1 MSRYPFSDYIEDYI
15 QSQGYT
21 LGNDQS
27 IEAARRHLRN
37 MGRIFHQ
44 LKTQGIIGSDN
55 PSQITV
61 RDIQSYAERR
71 RSDGA
76 SDSTVRRDLDYLNG
90 YLLYL
95 DNDSAAVFHEDREQ
109 QRRELDEQS
118 FLIALKRIMTVS
130 SKPDRLV

>member
-1 MSRYPFSDYIEDYI
+1 V
-15 QSQGYT
+15 
-21 LGNDQS
+21 N
-27 IEAARRHLRN
+27 
-37 MGRIFHQ
+37 
-44 LKTQGIIGSDN
+44 
-55 PSQITV
+55 
-61 RDIQSYAERR
+61 DIQSFADRR
-71 RSDGA
+71 KSDGA
-76 SDSTVRRDLDYLNG
+76 SDSTVRRNLDYLNG